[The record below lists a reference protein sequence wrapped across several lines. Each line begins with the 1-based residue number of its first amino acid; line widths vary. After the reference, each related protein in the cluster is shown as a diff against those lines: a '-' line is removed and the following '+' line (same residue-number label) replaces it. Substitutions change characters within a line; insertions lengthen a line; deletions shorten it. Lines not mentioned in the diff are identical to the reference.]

1 MSKLTRFVL
10 SHKLLVVAFWLAL
23 AIAGAMTATATT
35 KRLTTSFA
43 MPGAAFR
50 SDARIQALYR
60 HNGAQDP
67 TVTVI
72 TLPAGTT
79 IHTAGVV
86 SGLRRAFAA
95 AGRVE
100 PTARVIDYATTRDRA
115 FATADGRTTYALV
128 FTPQRDPMSSGDL
141 TARIQRAIT
150 AAAPG
155 AWEVHVTGMQALATG
170 TTASKGAGVLAEA
183 MLGGLGALL
192 VLAFV
197 FASFLA
203 FVPLVIA
210 GISILTTFLALG
222 GLTHLTAVS
231 LIVEF
236 LIALIGLGVA
246 IDYTLLLV
254 SRWREERAHGKTN
267 EQAVYAAMASAGS
280 AVLFSGLTVGIGLL
294 ALVVLPVPFLR
305 SAGIGGVLIPLV
317 SVSVALT
324 LLPVVLATVGPRL
337 DWPRLRTD
345 STASRGWAAWAR
357 FTVRHRGLAALAG
370 AATLAVLIIP
380 TLSLHLGEPSTAA
393 LAQTGPAHT
402 ALATLEAGGV
412 PAGTLTPVDVL
423 TRAAA
428 APAIVKQLA
437 HVPGV
442 HAAIDPASGQFRR
455 NGTALV
461 IVLPRAETNIG
472 SGQDTV
478 RTIRAALAHDPAVL
492 GIAGSGASMIDF
504 AHDVYGSFPLMLGLI
519 ALATFVLLARAFR
532 SLLLPLKAVVLNLA
546 SLGAAYGVMV
556 WIWQQG
562 HASQAVWGIP
572 ATGAITMWVPVM
584 VFAFLFGLSM
594 DYEVFILARMREGFD
609 RTGDTHS
616 AVIDGIGR
624 TGRLVT
630 SAALILVL
638 SFLAM
643 STGPETDIKILATGL
658 GAGILVDATLI
669 RCLLVPALVSL
680 FGSYNWWLPAPA
692 ARILRVAPS
701 PLYAGQESPP
711 AQASPAAPATT
722 RALEPT
728 QA

>member
-1 MSKLTRFVL
+1 LSKLTRFVL
-10 SHKLLVVAFWLAL
+10 SHKLLVVAFWLVL
-23 AIAGAMTATATT
+23 ATAGGMTAAATT
-35 KRLTTSFA
+35 KRLTDSFA

-67 TVTVI
+67 TVPVI

-79 IHTAGVV
+79 IHTPGVAAR
-86 SGLRRAFAA
+86 LDRAFAA
-95 AGRVE
+95 TRRVE

-128 FTPQRDPMSSGDL
+128 FTPQSNPTSPGNL
-141 TARIQRAIT
+141 TGRIQRAVS
-150 AAAPG
+150 AAVPG
-155 AWEVHVTGMQALATG
+155 SWQVRVTGMQALETG
-170 TTASKGAGVLAEA
+170 STGGKGAGVMAEA
-183 MLGGLGALL
+183 MLGGLGALV

-203 FVPLVIA
+203 FVPLAIA

-231 LIVEF
+231 MIVEF

-246 IDYTLLLV
+246 IDYTLLVV
-254 SRWREERAHGKTN
+254 SRWREERAHGRTN
-267 EQAVYAAMASAGS
+267 EDAVQAAMTSAGR
-280 AVLFSGLTVGIGLL
+280 AVVFSGMTVGIGLL

-317 SVSVALT
+317 SVAVAVT

-337 DWPRLRTD
+337 DWPRVRTED
-345 STASRGWAAWAR
+345 TASRGWTAWAR

-370 AATLAVLIIP
+370 TATLAVLIIP
-380 TLSLHLGEPSTAA
+380 ALSLHLGEPTTAA
-393 LAQTGPAHT
+393 LAQNGPAHR

-423 TRAAA
+423 TRADA
-428 APAIVKQLA
+428 APAVVQRLA
-437 HVPGV
+437 HVPGI
-442 HAAIDPASGQFRR
+442 HAAIDPAGGQFRR
-455 NGTALV
+455 GGTALV
-461 IVLPRAETNIG
+461 TVLPQVETNI
-472 SGQDTV
+472 STGQDTV
-478 RTIRAALAHDPAVL
+478 RAIRTALAHDAAVL
-492 GIAGSGASMIDF
+492 GIAGSGASTIDF
-504 AHDVYGSFPLMLGLI
+504 AHDVYGSFPLMLALI

-556 WIWQQG
+556 WIWQNG
-562 HASQAVWGIP
+562 HASHLLWGIP

-594 DYEVFILARMREGFD
+594 DYEVFILARMRESFD
-609 RTGDTHS
+609 RTGDTGS
-616 AVIDGIGR
+616 AVIEGLGR

-669 RCLLVPALVSL
+669 RCLLVPALISL
-680 FGSYNWWLPAPA
+680 FGSYNWWLPAWA

-701 PLYAGQESPP
+701 PRHAG
-711 AQASPAAPATT
+711 QASPAAPATK